1 MSNRRK
7 IDNEFYLKLLFIEEF
22 LEKNN
27 IVIMDCNE
35 KEYKIVKNLKKK
47 MRESLNDKIIKQMI
61 NHQVEIVEEA
71 LLVNE
76 YNLIWNKKIIT
87 GGFRNWKKKVTNV
100 IWKNEI
106 LNSEKL
112 DDLFMYN
119 FRNGCIKNLLKEQP
133 TYGTL
138 FKRNK
143 RNTNKI
149 ENEECK
155 RCGKNEKE
163 TWEHILL
170 CEDNEI
176 TIDEIDLRTPF
187 DNLRGKSRIWEIL
200 RGVYNENFNKL
211 TQKKEE
217 KAVIKRLWNFIY
229 KEFKNRIWIPRCEE
243 IKRIEQKEGI
253 QKIDLR
259 KKRNRIDEDHMTD
272 KDIENKN

>member
-1 MSNRRK
+1 
-7 IDNEFYLKLLFIEEF
+7 
-22 LEKNN
+22 
-27 IVIMDCNE
+27 
-35 KEYKIVKNLKKK
+35 

-163 TWEHILL
+163 TWEHIWL

-176 TIDEIDLRTPF
+176 TIDEIVQ
-187 DNLRGKSRIWEIL
+187 E
-200 RGVYNENFNKL
+200 
-211 TQKKEE
+211 
-217 KAVIKRLWNFIY
+217 AIY
-229 KEFKNRIWIPRCEE
+229 KFEKSLDDTTDINDTTITTERNYNFDFIRILEHPSI
-243 IKRIEQKEGI
+243 I
-253 QKIDLR
+253 
-259 KKRNRIDEDHMTD
+259 
-272 KDIENKN
+272 

>member
-7 IDNEFYLKLLFIEEF
+7 IDNEFYLELLFIEEF

-47 MRESLNDKIIKQMI
+47 MRESLNDKLIKQMI

-112 DDLFMYN
+112 DDLF
-119 FRNGCIKNLLKEQP
+119 I
-133 TYGTL
+133 
-138 FKRNK
+138 NK

-155 RCGKNEKE
+155 RCGKYEKE
-163 TWEHILL
+163 TWEHIWL
-170 CEDNEI
+170 CEDNKI

-211 TQKKEE
+211 TQKKKE

-272 KDIENKN
+272 KDIEKEKSTKIRKNRKK